1 MGKAVGLKKASS
13 HAIGI
18 AVDHRRRNRSIES
31 LQTNVQRL
39 KEYQANMILFPLN
52 PKKPRKGDA
61 TPEEISK
68 ATQLVGTV
76 MPYKR
81 PAPKVEVMEIT
92 DELKSYKA
100 LPQSDTNVQSRDC
113 TDTELR
119 RPQ

>member
-1 MGKAVGLKKASS
+1 MEKLNNQSRWNVRKLLKIRDALQKIGCLTKIDLFSIYLSVKKTLFGGELKAVGLKKASA

-68 ATQLVGTV
+68 ATQLV
-76 MPYKR
+76 
-81 PAPKVEVMEIT
+81 
-92 DELKSYKA
+92 
-100 LPQSDTNVQSRDC
+100 
-113 TDTELR
+113 
-119 RPQ
+119 